1 MHYSFK
7 QVKDM
12 FRCYEEWNA
21 RNEYLKAELN
31 RLLTSSLQS
40 PKIDQE
46 IRGGSKPTMVDQIET
61 RDKLQEEINELSHK
75 LYIFEQVLII
85 LTAREKD
92 IMLKSY
98 GKEAKYYK
106 ETYLSDLFG
115 VSTRSL
121 TREKER
127 IFKKIFELLDY

>member
-46 IRGGSKPTMVDQIET
+46 IRGGSKPSMVDQIKT
-61 RDKLQEEINELSHK
+61 RDKLQKQINDLEHK
-75 LYIFEQVLII
+75 LYVFSKVLDV
-85 LTAREKD
+85 LDSRERD
-92 IMLKSY
+92 IMLMSY

-106 ETYLSDLFG
+106 KEYICSKFN
-115 VSTRSL
+115 VSSRSL
-121 TREKER
+121 SREKEKA
-127 IFKKIFELLDY
+127 FKKIFNLLNY